1 MGGRSPLTE
10 VVERQWRGSLRSVGT
25 PSAGR
30 LVGWSDP
37 QFTATSVSRDSSSA
51 RRLRLSSSHK
61 RHANERPHFK
71 GVALHMCNEDSQV
84 LGWLRES
91 PASRALM
98 ANQNRGA
105 QHESFGDLERSVA
118 SDHSA
123 SDRQLNPQKV
133 LNFSAAA
140 AHRTPR
146 DTLHEYSGRGI
157 YEKAVEQVE
166 AMRRLMK
173 AQAQSDARAMRQDFD
188 DPAWSMDES
197 MLLAGESGAHGVDLS
212 TPSHRPTTPQSVEG
226 RTFGGAQT
234 LPRDVIHRQ
243 SSIRLVPGSP
253 TVSRGGKQETPAN
266 NVHAAGLSG
275 VLGERDEEAGQ
286 WGDEALRATV
296 GVSEEALRKLV
307 QAAHQRDQLLEALQS
322 SLFQPPTSMEAHAA
336 TAGGSR
342 GEGPG
347 GTAVDTIRDMISSFG
362 ASGSGTGRGRH
373 PEPVDGQ
380 QVPSP
385 SHRDWRQRGGAG
397 GADRAGASPL
407 PAVPPALMS
416 EMGKQLEEAVGVA
429 QELKAEYSALQT
441 QLAAE
446 RQRVAASRKIAE
458 KAKVAEKELSE
469 SLALLTGEH
478 TKLLQRL
485 MSHKQD
491 HANQLGGLRRQ
502 ASVVARAADH
512 MTETVIRQR
521 NSERRQRM
529 ALRAWKHAATD
540 SILTLL
546 AKSALVLKCAAVA
559 HTRSALR
566 GVLRTALLAWHAH
579 THAAITASSRM
590 HSKLR
595 VRSRVAMSRALRH
608 WRVWAQTHAVYTRRS
623 CALMSLCAQA
633 TAARHVAGVFRAWR
647 TTCRALVR
655 PPRAGYTGFVQ
666 FAQRLSGFFMA
677 RHKGGTVRQ
686 TLWGW
691 RSAVTEARAQRRTL
705 FLAQRRR
712 IRAVLADAWAR
723 WLECVAVLVCNKA
736 IEARIARHLLAA
748 MRRTARSVLSVWHE
762 KVLGAIWR
770 RRKVGNLLVLQDR
783 RMIVHAWGTWRTRKN
798 RLVHGRRQAARL
810 HFKELRSLLLHI
822 VHGWAALL
830 SSPGHA
836 AGGDGGEPQLDL
848 VVAAPPAEESVHTA
862 SSCGALIQEAEKVE
876 TMQLREVGVK
886 DEEVWRAACRK
897 RGRDMAR
904 QQAAAVAA
912 NARAKQRQ
920 GAGADGAHGVVGDG
934 EGDQGTL
941 LHSPSRIENFVADVA
956 ASAVSS
962 LFPSP
967 IKKSPESEDA
977 CRDGTHRG
985 GGSSPTSSTR
995 ADRCERDGYERAA
1008 AQVESVRRLAQD
1020 MHSSASLVR
1029 ALQSPISHLPGDDT
1043 RGARELGDGAL
1054 ARVMRA
1060 KVDDAECA
1068 AEEAR
1073 RQRLREV
1080 EALLDDKAQ
1089 LLKEVDTLKQR
1100 VADLAAKADADGRG
1114 GDEDVRK
1121 LMPLYTGEVGKVR
1134 EELAEERRRREDC
1147 EQKMVSE
1154 QVRMQRAERLLA
1166 QELQRLLEQMEEERE
1181 EQERKDRERER
1192 ARAADSAKN
1201 LALVSERVSLLDDL
1215 QRLEQQHGVVV
1226 EMLDA
1231 ANAELVCAYACRR
1244 CECAYTRI
1252 SRVHA
1257 RPHMN

>member
-1 MGGRSPLTE
+1 MGGRSPMTE

-61 RHANERPHFK
+61 RCANERPHFK

-105 QHESFGDLERSVA
+105 QHESFGDLNRSVA

-146 DTLHEYSGRGI
+146 DTLQEYTGRGI

-173 AQAQSDARAMRQDFD
+173 AQAQSGARAMRQDVD

-197 MLLAGESGAHGVDLS
+197 MLLAGEGGAHGVDLS
-212 TPSHRPTTPQSVEG
+212 TPSHRPTTPQSLER
-226 RTFGGAQT
+226 RTSGGART
-234 LPRDVIHRQ
+234 LPRDVINRQ

-266 NVHAAGLSG
+266 GVHAADLSG
-275 VLGERDEEAGQ
+275 ALGERDEEAGQ
-286 WGDEALRATV
+286 WGDEVLRATV

-322 SLFQPPTSMEAHAA
+322 SLSQPPTSMETHAA
-336 TAGGSR
+336 TAGGGR
-342 GEGPG
+342 GGGPG
-347 GTAVDTIRDMISSFG
+347 GTAVDTIRDMLSSFG
-362 ASGSGTGRGRH
+362 AGGSGTGRGRH

-380 QVPSP
+380 RVPSP
-385 SHRDWRQRGGAG
+385 SHRDWRQRGGVG
-397 GADRAGASPL
+397 GAQ
-407 PAVPPALMS
+407 ALMS

-429 QELKAEYSALQT
+429 QELKAESSALQA

-478 TKLLQRL
+478 AKLLQRL

-491 HANQLGGLRRQ
+491 HANQLGGLKRQ

-512 MTETVIRQR
+512 ITEAVIRQR
-521 NSERRQRM
+521 NSERRLRT

-566 GVLRTALLAWHAH
+566 GVLRTALLAWNAH

-595 VRSRVAMSRALRH
+595 AGARVAASRAFRH
-608 WRVWAQTHAVYTRRS
+608 WRVWAQTHTVCTRRS
-623 CALMSLCAQA
+623 RALMTLCAQA

-647 TTCRALVR
+647 TACRALVGQ
-655 PPRAGYTGFVQ
+655 PRAGYTGFVQ
-666 FAQRLSGFFMA
+666 FAKRLSGFFMA
-677 RHKGGTVRQ
+677 RHKGRTVRQ

-691 RSAVTEARAQRRTL
+691 RSAMTEARAQRRTL

-712 IRAVLADAWAR
+712 IRAVLADAWSR

-736 IEARIARHLLAA
+736 FEARIARHLLAA
-748 MRRTARSVLSVWHE
+748 TRRTARSVLSVWHE
-762 KVLGAIWR
+762 KVVGAIWR
-770 RRKVGNLLVLQDR
+770 RRKVGNLLVLQDMR
-783 RMIVHAWGTWRTRKN
+783 TMVHAWGTWWTRKN

-810 HFKELRSLLLHI
+810 HSKALRSLLLHI

-848 VVAAPPAEESVHTA
+848 VVATPPAEESGHTA
-862 SSCGALIQEAEKVE
+862 SSDGALIQEAGEVK
-876 TMQLREVGVK
+876 TMELREVGVK
-886 DEEVWRAACRK
+886 DDEVWRAACRK
-897 RGRDMAR
+897 RGMDMAR

-912 NARAKQRQ
+912 NVRAKQRQ
-920 GAGADGAHGVVGDG
+920 GAEAGGAHGVVGDG
-934 EGDQGTL
+934 GGDQGTL

-967 IKKSPESEDA
+967 VKKSPESEGA
-977 CRDGTHRG
+977 CGDGTHRG
-985 GGSSPTSSTR
+985 GGASPTSSTR
-995 ADRCERDGYERAA
+995 ADRGERDGYARAV
-1008 AQVESVRRLAQD
+1008 AQVESARRLAQD

-1029 ALQSPISHLPGDDT
+1029 ALESPISHLPGYDT
-1043 RGARELGDGAL
+1043 SPRGARELGGGAL

-1060 KVDDAECA
+1060 KVDDAEGA

-1073 RQRLREV
+1073 RQGLREV
-1080 EALLDDKAQ
+1080 ETLLHEKAE
-1089 LLKEVDTLKQR
+1089 LVKEVDTLKQR
-1100 VADLAAKADADGRG
+1100 VAELAAKADADGRG
-1114 GDEDVRK
+1114 GDEDVRR
-1121 LMPLYTGEVGKVR
+1121 LMPLYTGEVGAVR
-1134 EELAEERRRREDC
+1134 EELAEERRRREEC
-1147 EQKMVSE
+1147 EQNMVSE
-1154 QVRMQRAERLLA
+1154 QARMQEAERLLA
-1166 QELQRLLEQMEEERE
+1166 QELQRLLEQMEQERE
-1181 EQERKDRERER
+1181 EQERKDRQWER

-1231 ANAELVCAYACRR
+1231 ANAELVCAYACSR

-1257 RPHMN
+1257 CMQTRT